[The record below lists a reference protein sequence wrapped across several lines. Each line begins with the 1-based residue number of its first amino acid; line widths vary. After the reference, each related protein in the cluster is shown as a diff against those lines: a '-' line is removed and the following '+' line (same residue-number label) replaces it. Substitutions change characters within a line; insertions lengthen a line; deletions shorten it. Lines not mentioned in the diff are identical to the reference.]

1 MFGLVEIIAVL
12 VGFGL
17 LIWGS
22 DKFVDGAA
30 GMARTLNVSALI
42 IGLVIVGFG
51 TSAPEMLVAAV
62 AGMDGNTGLA
72 IGNALG
78 SNITNIALVLGATA
92 FIVPLTIDS
101 NLLKREFPVL
111 FLIMGLVIVLFID
124 GNLSKTDGYILLTGL
139 LTFILWMIHLG
150 RKSQCNSSAL
160 PNDSHDPLEKEIVEE
175 LPAKL
180 PIGKALVLLFA
191 GLVVLLIGA
200 KLVVW
205 GAVNIA
211 QSFGISDLVI
221 GLTVVAIGT
230 SLPELATTITSAK
243 KGEHD
248 IAIGNIIGSNMFNL
262 LGVLGIPAVIHPAD
276 FSSDVMLRDVPV
288 MIFLTVALY
297 LMAKSWKGRKGQI
310 TRVEGIGLLLAYF
323 AYLGS
328 LFIMTS

>member
-1 MFGLVEIIAVL
+1 MFGFIEILAVL
-12 VGFGL
+12 AGFGL

-22 DKFVDGAA
+22 DKFVEGAA

-51 TSAPEMLVAAV
+51 TSAPEMLVAGV
-62 AGMDGNTGLA
+62 AGLDGNTGLA

-92 FIVPLTIDS
+92 LLVPLS
-101 NLLKREFPVL
+101 VHSKLLKREFPVL
-111 FLIMGLVIVLFID
+111 FIIMALVIILFID
-124 GNLSKTDGYILLTGL
+124 GDLSRMDGIILLTGL
-139 LTFILWMIHLG
+139 FAFILWMIHLG
-150 RKSQCNSSAL
+150 RKSQSE
-160 PNDSHDPLEKEIVEE
+160 SHDHPHDPMQDEFEEE
-175 LPAKL
+175 LPDKM
-180 PIGKALVLLFA
+180 PIGKALMWLTI

-205 GAVNIA
+205 GAVSIA
-211 QSFGISDLVI
+211 LAFGISDLVI

-262 LGVLGIPAVIHPAD
+262 LGVLGIPGVIAPATFD
-276 FSSDVMLRDVPV
+276 TDVIMRDVPV
-288 MIFLTVALY
+288 MVILTIAIY
-297 LMAKSWKGRKGQI
+297 IMARGRAGKAGQI
-310 TRVEGIGLLLAYF
+310 NRIEGAGLLIAYF

>member
-1 MFGLVEIIAVL
+1 MLDISIQILAIL
-12 VGFGL
+12 AGFGL

-22 DKFVDGAA
+22 DKFVEGAA
-30 GMARTLNVSALI
+30 GMARTLNVSSLI

-51 TSAPEMLVAAV
+51 TSAPEMLVAGV

-92 FIVPLTIDS
+92 LLVPLSIHS
-101 NLLKREFPVL
+101 ALLKREFPVL
-111 FLIMGLVIVLFID
+111 FLIMGLVVVLFWD
-124 GNLSKTDGYILLTGL
+124 GNLGTIDGIILLSGL
-139 LTFILWMIHLG
+139 ITFILWMIHLG
-150 RKSQCNSSAL
+150 KKSQSTESD
-160 PNDSHDPLEKEIVEE
+160 PEHDPMQDEFEEE
-175 LPAKL
+175 LPDKL
-180 PIGKALVLLFA
+180 PIKKALVLLTL
-191 GLVVLLIGA
+191 GLVVLLVGA

-205 GAVNIA
+205 GAVAIA
-211 QSFGISDLVI
+211 QGFGVSDLVI

-262 LGVLGIPAVIHPAD
+262 LGVLGIPGVIHAAD
-276 FSSDVMLRDVPV
+276 FSNDVMTRDVPV
-288 MIFLTVALY
+288 MVILTIAIY
-297 LMAKSWKGRKGQI
+297 LMAKGWAGKSGQI
-310 TRVEGIGLLLAYF
+310 TRIEGAGLLIAYF

-328 LFIMTS
+328 LFVMTA

>member
-1 MFGLVEIIAVL
+1 MFGFIEIFAVL
-12 VGFGL
+12 AGFGL

-51 TSAPEMLVAAV
+51 TSAPEMLVAGV
-62 AGMDGNTGLA
+62 AGFDGNTGLA

-92 FIVPLTIDS
+92 LMVPLSIHS
-101 NLLKREFPVL
+101 KLLKREFPVL
-111 FLIMGLVIVLFID
+111 FLIMALVFILFLD
-124 GNLSKTDGYILLTGL
+124 GNLGTIDGLILLAGL
-139 LTFILWMIHLG
+139 VAFILWMIHLG
-150 RKSQCNSSAL
+150 KKSQSE
-160 PNDSHDPLEKEIVEE
+160 PDHDPLQDEFEEE
-175 LPAKL
+175 LPEKL
-180 PIGKALVLLFA
+180 PVKKALVLLVI
-191 GLVVLLIGA
+191 GLVVLLVGA

-205 GAVNIA
+205 GAVSIA
-211 QSFGISDLVI
+211 QAFGISDLVI

-262 LGVLGIPAVIHPAD
+262 LGVLGIPGVIHAAD
-276 FSSDVMLRDVPV
+276 FSSDVMTRDVPV
-288 MIFLTVALY
+288 MVILTIAIY
-297 LMAKSWKGRKGQI
+297 LMAKGRSGKTGQI
-310 TRVEGIGLLLAYF
+310 TRIKGAGLLIAYF
-323 AYLGS
+323 VYLGS
-328 LFIMTS
+328 LFVMTS

>member
-1 MFGLVEIIAVL
+1 MFGFVEILSVL
-12 VGFGL
+12 AGFGL

-30 GMARTLNVSALI
+30 GMARTLAVSPLI

-51 TSAPEMLVAAV
+51 TSAPEMLVAGI
-62 AGMDGNTGLA
+62 AGYNGNTGLA

-92 FIVPLTIDS
+92 LMVPLTVHS
-101 NLLKREFPVL
+101 KLLQREFPAL
-111 FLIMGLVIVLFID
+111 FLIMVLVV
-124 GNLSKTDGYILLTGL
+124 ILLWDGHLGTVDGFILLGGL

-150 RKSQCNSSAL
+150 KKSQVENKNA
-160 PNDSHDPLEKEIVEE
+160 PHDPMQDEFEEE
-175 LPAKL
+175 LPDKL
-180 PIGKALVLLFA
+180 PIKKALLLLTL
-191 GLVVLLIGA
+191 GLITLLVGA

-205 GAVNIA
+205 GSVEIA
-211 QSFGISDLVI
+211 HAFGISDLII
-221 GLTVVAIGT
+221 GLTIVAIGT

-262 LGVLGIPAVIHPAD
+262 LGVLGIPGIIHAAD
-276 FSSDVMLRDVPV
+276 FTSDVMTRDIPV
-288 MIFLTVALY
+288 MVLLTIALY
-297 LMAKSWKGRKGQI
+297 LMAKGWAGKAGQI
-310 TRVEGIGLLLAYF
+310 TRIEGAGLLIAYF

-328 LFIMTS
+328 LFVMMS

>member
-1 MFGLVEIIAVL
+1 MFGIFEVSAVL
-12 VGFGL
+12 AGFAL

-30 GMARTLNVSALI
+30 GMARTLNVSPLI

-62 AGMDGNTGLA
+62 AGLDGNTGLA

-92 FIVPLTIDS
+92 LMVPLTVHS
-101 NLLKREFPVL
+101 KLLKREFPVL
-111 FLIMGLVIVLFID
+111 FLIMGLTLILLLD
-124 GNLSKTDGYILLTGL
+124 GNLGRIDGIILLSGL
-139 LTFILWMIHLG
+139 LGFILWMIYLG
-150 RKSQCNSSAL
+150 KKSQAENSGVA
-160 PNDSHDPLEKEIVEE
+160 HDPMQDEFEE
-175 LPAKL
+175 EMPDKL
-180 PIGKALVLLFA
+180 PIGKALVLLTI
-191 GLVVLLIGA
+191 GLIVLLVGA

-205 GAVNIA
+205 GAVSIA
-211 QSFGISDLVI
+211 QAFGISDLII

-262 LGVLGIPAVIHPAD
+262 LGVLGIPAVIHPAAFD
-276 FSSDVMLRDVPV
+276 SDVMTRDVPV
-288 MIFLTVALY
+288 MVLLTIALY
-297 LMAKSWKGRKGQI
+297 LMAKGWAGKAGKINRI
-310 TRVEGIGLLLAYF
+310 EGAGLLIAYF
-323 AYLGS
+323 AYLGT
-328 LFIMTS
+328 LFVMST

>member
-1 MFGLVEIIAVL
+1 MFGFIEVAAVL
-12 VGFGL
+12 AGFGL

-51 TSAPEMLVAAV
+51 TSAPEMLVAGV
-62 AGMDGNTGLA
+62 AGFDGNTGLA

-92 FIVPLTIDS
+92 LMVPLTVHS
-101 NLLKREFPVL
+101 KLLKREFPVL
-111 FLIMGLVIVLFID
+111 FLIMGLTVVLLWD
-124 GNLSKTDGYILLTGL
+124 NNLGRIDGYILLGGL
-139 LTFILWMIHLG
+139 LAFILWMIHLG
-150 RKSQCNSSAL
+150 KKSQTEE
-160 PNDSHDPLEKEIVEE
+160 HDPMEDEFRGE
-175 LPAKL
+175 LPDKL
-180 PIGKALVLLFA
+180 PVKKALLLLII
-191 GLVVLLIGA
+191 GLVTLLIGA

-205 GAVNIA
+205 GAVSIA
-211 QSFGISDLVI
+211 QAFGISDLII

-262 LGVLGIPAVIHPAD
+262 LGVLGIPAVIQPAN
-276 FSSDVMLRDVPV
+276 FSSDVMTRDVPMMV
-288 MIFLTVALY
+288 FLTVAIY
-297 LMAKSWKGRKGQI
+297 LMAKGWAGKAGQI
-310 TRVEGIGLLLAYF
+310 TRIEGAGLLIAYF

-328 LFIMTS
+328 LFVMSS

>member
-1 MFGLVEIIAVL
+1 MLDIIAVIA
-12 VGFGL
+12 GFGL

-30 GMARTLNVSALI
+30 GMARTLKVSSLI

-51 TSAPEMLVAAV
+51 TSAPEMLVAGV
-62 AGMDGNTGLA
+62 AGLDGNTGLA

-92 FIVPLTIDS
+92 LLVPLTVHS
-101 NLLKREFPVL
+101 KLLKREFPVL
-111 FLIMGLVIVLFID
+111 FLIMGLVIVLFLDGRLDQID
-124 GNLSKTDGYILLTGL
+124 GVILLCGL
-139 LTFILWMIHLG
+139 VAFILWMIHLG
-150 RKSQCNSSAL
+150 KKSQVNNSHR
-160 PNDSHDPLEKEIVEE
+160 PHDPMQDEFEEE
-175 LPAKL
+175 LPDEL
-180 PIGKALVLLFA
+180 PIGKALMLLA
-191 GLVVLLIGA
+191 LGLIVLLIGA

-205 GAVNIA
+205 GAINIA
-211 QSFGISDLVI
+211 QSFGVSDLII

-262 LGVLGIPAVIHPAD
+262 LGVLGIPGVIHAASFD
-276 FSSDVMLRDVPV
+276 GAVMTRDVPV
-288 MIFLTVALY
+288 MVILTIALY
-297 LMAKSWKGRKGQI
+297 LMAKSWKGKTGKINRF
-310 TRVEGIGLLLAYF
+310 EGGLLLTAYF

-328 LFIMTS
+328 LFVAST